1 MPEQKDTLQDRNAQM
16 LLFGNLIKGILEGED
31 FLLVVQRA
39 DNTLDF
45 VAADKDAVS
54 LAVKFIEIIE
64 KEGNHA

>member
-1 MPEQKDTLQDRNAQM
+1 MPEQKNAQQDRNAQM

-64 KEGNHA
+64 KEGKDA